1 MVWGAIIGAAATIGG
16 GLLGAS
22 ASRGE
27 ASRNRD
33 WQAQQYA
40 ERYRI
45 TMNDM
50 RQAGLNPILAY
61 SQGPGQSPSGSV
73 GDMSSIGAGF
83 SAAGNIAAQADV
95 RQQAARQ
102 SEQQVKT
109 SQAVAQRET
118 ASASALR
125 EQTNLFKEQQATELA
140 KRFKM
145 GEETRLISVKQQR
158 AFQELQRFI
167 NKGDSFMARNYDS
180 IIKILN
186 DIFGVPPSS
195 GSQGSKRGPGFVEAP
210 KWLQMLGI
218 TGYRRTDG
226 K

>member
-83 SAAGNIAAQADV
+83 SAAGNIAAQADL
-95 RQQAARQ
+95 REQGARQ

-109 SQAVAQRET
+109 SQAVAERET
-118 ASASALR
+118 ASARALK
-125 EQTNLFKEQQATELA
+125 EQTNLFKEQQATEFS
-140 KRFKM
+140 KRLKM
-145 GEETRLISVKQQR
+145 GTEERLLSTQQR
-158 AFQELQRFI
+158 RAAAELQRFI
-167 NKGDSFMARNYDS
+167 NKGDAWISKNADA
-180 IIKILN
+180 IIKLVK
-186 DIFGVPPSS
+186 DLFGEPGPSAKS
-195 GSQGSKRGPGFVEAP
+195 KKRGPGFVEAP
-210 KWLQMLGI
+210 GWLQMLGI